1 MKRCIITVYYLVDNF
16 CKIYEE
22 WIEHRLLSTN
32 QQRHRI
38 GKLSLAEL
46 MTIVIYFYLSPCK
59 DFKNYYLY
67 YLPHKYKGYFNLPC
81 YSRIVQLWPRLIL
94 PLSIMLQ
101 LLRGEDTG
109 IYFIDSTK
117 LSICHAKRT
126 SSNRVF
132 GKIAKVGMSS
142 YGWFMGFKL
151 HLIINHKAEIIA
163 VKITKANRADLSV
176 LESITQK
183 ITGKVFG
190 DKAYICKELWFKLYS
205 RNLRMITNIRKDMK
219 NYLLELEDK
228 TMLRKRS
235 LIESVFN
242 ILKNR
247 MNLEHTRHRSPVNF
261 LVHILACVTSYA
273 ITKSHIKPDALAP
286 EQLLLS

>member
-1 MKRCIITVYYLVDNF
+1 MITV
-16 CKIYEE
+16 
-22 WIEHRLLSTN
+22 
-32 QQRHRI
+32 
-38 GKLSLAEL
+38 
-46 MTIVIYFYLSPCK
+46 VIDFYLSPCK

-67 YLPHKYKGYFNLPC
+67 YLPYEYKGYFNLPC
-81 YSRIVQLWPRLIL
+81 YSRIVQLWPGLIM

-151 HLIINHKAEIIA
+151 HLIINHKVEIIA

-176 LESITQK
+176 LESITKK
-183 ITGKVFG
+183 ITGKLFG
-190 DKAYICKELWFKLYS
+190 DQAYMCKPLWFKLYS

-228 TMLRKRS
+228 TMLWKRA

-247 MNLEHTRHRSPVNF
+247 MNLEHTRHRSPVDF
-261 LVHILACVTSYA
+261 LVHILVCVTSYA
-273 ITKSHIKPDALAP
+273 ITKSHTKLDVLVP
-286 EQLLLS
+286 QKLLLS

>member
-1 MKRCIITVYYLVDNF
+1 MKKCIITVYYLIDNF

-22 WIEHRLLSTN
+22 WTRYNLLSTN
-32 QQRHRI
+32 QQRYRI

-46 MTIVIYFYLSPCK
+46 ITIVIYFYLSPCK

-109 IYFIDSTK
+109 TYFIDSTK

-151 HLIINHKAEIIA
+151 HLIINNKAEIIA
-163 VKITKANRADLSV
+163 IKITKANRTDLSV

-228 TMLRKRS
+228 AMLWKRV

-273 ITKSHIKPDALAP
+273 ITKSHTKLDVLAT
-286 EQLLLS
+286 